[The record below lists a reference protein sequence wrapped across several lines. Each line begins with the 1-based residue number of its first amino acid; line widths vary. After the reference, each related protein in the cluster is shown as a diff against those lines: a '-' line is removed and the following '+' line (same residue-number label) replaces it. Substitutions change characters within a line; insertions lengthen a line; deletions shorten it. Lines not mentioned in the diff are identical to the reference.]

1 MLAVTNSL
9 TAPVTTSPSG
19 RVRASESIIA
29 LTTRSAARRPARRNV
44 RRRTRAPSGR
54 RTPTLRRDAVPW
66 PSRTVE
72 PSLSLSRTLPFRPGL
87 AASDLDWSEID
98 PVLAAHDAVPTS
110 RFSRFAAD
118 RTVRTL
124 SGCNTRRANA
134 ILTGAEPVRSPV
146 RDALERFGLFAG
158 DAAGGEL
165 LGAGE
170 HVEHE
175 GQPTHAAGAEN
186 RLAAAQ

>member
-19 RVRASESIIA
+19 RVRASESVIA

-118 RTVRTL
+118 RNGAHAIRLQHTPGERHPH
-124 SGCNTRRANA
+124 RRA
-134 ILTGAEPVRSPV
+134 EPGPDRS
-146 RDALERFGLFAG
+146 ERFGLFAG

>member
-19 RVRASESIIA
+19 RVRASESVIA

-134 ILTGAEPVRSPV
+134 ILTGERSPV
-146 RDALERFGLFAG
+146 RTARTVRPIRGRRRRRR
-158 DAAGGEL
+158 AAGRRR
-165 LGAGE
+165 ACR
-170 HVEHE
+170 
-175 GQPTHAAGAEN
+175 T
-186 RLAAAQ
+186 